1 MVDHLALKGT
11 HTMSNAVITGAGSG
25 FGRAL
30 AVVLAKRRWKIL
42 IADINRA
49 GMEETLS
56 MVCKSGGEGEVFEC
70 DVSKQEDV
78 QRMADYSFSTWK
90 RVDLLINNAGVISCG
105 FVGGIPLEDWRWCVD
120 INFWGMLYGCHSFIP
135 CMKVQGGG
143 HIINVA
149 SSAGI
154 FSLME
159 MSPYNVTK
167 AAVISLSETMRT
179 ELAPHKIG
187 VTVACP
193 MFFNTNLLDNMRYND
208 AWQHEFAH
216 SAFKH
221 SRMNAEKVAEKTLR
235 AYEKNSLYVI
245 PQFTGKYY
253 WILKRLSPSI
263 FYGVI
268 SYAMKK
274 GYGEKMILFLTR
286 IGMM

>member
-1 MVDHLALKGT
+1 
-11 HTMSNAVITGAGSG
+11 MSNAVITGAGSG

-30 AVVLAKRRWKIL
+30 AIALAKRRWKIL

-49 GMEETLS
+49 GMEETLT
-56 MVCKSGGEGEVFEC
+56 MVRKAGGEGEVFEC
-70 DVSKQEDV
+70 DVSKQENV
-78 QRMADYSFSTWK
+78 QHMADYSFSTWK
-90 RVDLLINNAGVISCG
+90 RVDLLINNAGVVSCG
-105 FVGGIPLEDWRWCVD
+105 FVGSIPLEDWRWCVD

-135 CMKVQGGG
+135 GMKAQGGG

-159 MSPYNVTK
+159 MSPYNVSK

-208 AWQHEFAH
+208 PWQHELAH

-253 WILKRLSPSI
+253 WILKRISPGI

-274 GYGEKMILFLTR
+274 GYGEKMIFFLTR
-286 IGMM
+286 MGMM